1 MESVSHLIKPP
12 SLAFISIFGLFRAGR
27 GLGLLVLL
35 ASAAPALA
43 DQLDVINCT
52 ATAGYSYDN
61 NVYRLPSSIDP
72 QLVIGHAS
80 KSDRIRSIL
89 LGVNIDKKYSNQNVM
104 FSANVT
110 NNKYDTFSSL
120 DYNGTAYSAAW
131 NWTVSSR
138 LSGALSVKR
147 AQTLN
152 SFAETQTY
160 SRNLQTQDNK
170 HLNADWLIGSGWH
183 VFMGAQITEIS
194 NSISTINNLSYF
206 SRADEWGVKYNPAD
220 KGSMALVSRNI
231 HANTVNF
238 RPDHIA
244 QIDAGYTERQEELQF
259 NWPFSGKSELSGS
272 LMGIRHTYPLFA
284 QRDYSGLQH
293 RLGYAWGIT
302 DKFHLNVRMQKN
314 INSWLDAASSYY
326 VSDTISILPTWQVSS
341 KIDMRVELSQGRS
354 DYRGAIVANTVPRH
368 DEDRSSLIG
377 LGWQPQKSVKLMASM
392 QHSRRNSNYG
402 SYSYSDTLANLSITT
417 TF

>member
-1 MESVSHLIKPP
+1 MEPASHLIKPP
-12 SLAFISIFGLFRAGR
+12 SFAIINISGLFRSGSGAG
-27 GLGLLVLL
+27 LVVLL
-35 ASAAPALA
+35 ASAAPVFA
-43 DQLDVINCT
+43 DHLDVVNLT

-61 NVYRLPSSIDP
+61 NVYRLPSSVDP
-72 QLVIGHAS
+72 KLVIGHSS

-89 LGVNIDKKYSNQNVM
+89 LGINIDKKYSNQNVM
-104 FSANVT
+104 FSANAT

-131 NWTVSSR
+131 NWTMSSR
-138 LSGALSVKR
+138 LSGALSVR
-147 AQTLN
+147 RVQTLN

-160 SRNLQTQDNK
+160 SRNLQTQDNR

-183 VFMGAQITEIS
+183 VFMGAQTTEIS

-206 SRADEWGVKYNPAD
+206 SRAEEWGVKYIPAG

-238 RPDHIA
+238 SPDYTK
-244 QIDAGYTERQEELQF
+244 QIDAGYAERQEELQF

-272 LMGIRHTYPLFA
+272 LVGIRHTYPLFA
-284 QRDYSGLQH
+284 QRNYSGLQH

-302 DKFHLNVRMQKN
+302 DKFHLNARIQKN

-326 VSDTISILPTWQVSS
+326 VSDTILISPTWQVSS
-341 KIDMRVELSQGRS
+341 KIDMRIEFSQGRS
-354 DYRGAIVANTVPRH
+354 DYRGAIAANTAPRH

-402 SYSYSDTLANLSITT
+402 SYSYSDNLANLSITT